1 MFQNNKSLSKFN
13 YNNFLEFFFYF
24 IIFITPLITTYNDQQ
39 NINRIL
45 ALQIIFV
52 FLLLFQKNSLN
63 LIISSIKNNQKT
75 VTILSLFLISITISY
90 IGSPGKIEDW
100 GFEFVRHKYLQSVIY
115 FLFFIATYIYLN
127 KYQLNFKYFKKVI
140 ILSALLFVL
149 ITYTRYFFEVNSEI
163 YNLLSFFST
172 IRSPGYVLTSLISLF
187 IGFILIKNSKN
198 LNFTDIAILSTLI
211 SLVYFFGGRGNL
223 ISIII
228 ACIISIIYKRIIK
241 EEIDVLIKTFLISFL
256 LAFVALEIFKLIIS
270 LSSVPGVSVI
280 NYYTIFRYNFLDRLE
295 IWIACLNLFKENIFF
310 GYGPNILILLQANG
324 LLEIGNWSKSNM
336 MVSHPHNFIL
346 QFLIEWGLIGT
357 LLILFLMTKNM
368 LKVIIILIKKQ
379 NKYLIIPVLN
389 VAGLTAHGMV
399 DGTYIH
405 PVTVTFLLISNAMIA
420 ANVKFK

>member
-1 MFQNNKSLSKFN
+1 MFQNNKSLIKFN

-45 ALQIIFV
+45 ALQIIFI
-52 FLLLFQKNSLN
+52 FLLLFQKNFFN
-63 LIISSIKNNQKT
+63 LIINSAKNNQKT
-75 VTILSLFLISITISY
+75 VIILSLFLISITISY

-127 KYQLNFKYFKKVI
+127 KYQFNFKYFKKVI
-140 ILSALLFVL
+140 TLSALLFVL
-149 ITYTRYFFEVNSEI
+149 ITYTRYFFKVNSEV

-198 LNFTDIAILSTLI
+198 LSFTDIAIFSTLI

-228 ACIISIIYKRIIK
+228 ACIISIVYQRVIK
-241 EEIDVLIKTFLISFL
+241 ENINVLISTYLTSFVLGLII
-256 LAFVALEIFKLIIS
+256 LEIFKS
-270 LSSVPGVSVI
+270 LYSLNSDITVTSHALL
-280 NYYTIFRYNFLDRLE
+280 RSNFLDRIE
-295 IWIACLNLFKENIFF
+295 VWVASLNLLKENVFF
-310 GYGPNILILLQANG
+310 GQGPNILILLQANG
-324 LLEIGNWSKSNM
+324 LLEIGNWSKNNM
-336 MVSHPHNFIL
+336 MVSHPHNFLI

-357 LLILFLMTKNM
+357 LLILFLMTKNT
-368 LKVIIILIKKQ
+368 LKGIIILIKKQ

>member
-75 VTILSLFLISITISY
+75 VIILSLFLISITISY
-90 IGSPGKIEDW
+90 VGSPGKIEDW

-127 KYQLNFKYFKKVI
+127 KYQLNFKYLKKVI
-140 ILSALLFVL
+140 IISALLFVL

-187 IGFILIKNSKN
+187 IGFVLIKNSKN
-198 LNFTDIAILSTLI
+198 LNFTDIAVLSTLI

-228 ACIISIIYKRIIK
+228 ACIISIIYQRIIK
-241 EEIDVLIKTFLISFL
+241 ENINILISTYL
-256 LAFVALEIFKLIIS
+256 TSFVLGLIILEIFKFLYS
-270 LSSVPGVSVI
+270 LNSDITVQSHTLLRS
-280 NYYTIFRYNFLDRLE
+280 NFLDRIE
-295 IWIACLNLFKENIFF
+295 VWVASLNLLKENVFF
-310 GYGPNILILLQANG
+310 GQGPNILILLQANG
-324 LLEIGNWSKSNM
+324 LLEIGNWSKNNM
-336 MVSHPHNFIL
+336 MVSHPHNFLI
-346 QFLIEWGLIGT
+346 QFLIEWGIVGT

-368 LKVIIILIKKQ
+368 LKGIIILIKKQ

>member
-45 ALQIIFV
+45 ALQIIFI
-52 FLLLFQKNSLN
+52 FLLLFQKNFLN
-63 LIISSIKNNQKT
+63 LIINSAKNNQKT
-75 VTILSLFLISITISY
+75 VIILSLFLISITISY
-90 IGSPGKIEDW
+90 VGSPGKIEDW
-100 GFEFVRHKYLQSVIY
+100 GFQYVRHKYLQSVIY

-127 KYQLNFKYFKKVI
+127 KYQLNFKYLKKVI
-140 ILSALLFVL
+140 IISALLFVL
-149 ITYTRYFFEVNSEI
+149 ITYTKYFFEVNSEI

-187 IGFILIKNSKN
+187 IGFVLIKNSKN

-228 ACIISIIYKRIIK
+228 ACIISIVYQRIIK
-241 EEIDVLIKTFLISFL
+241 ENTNVLISTYLTSFVLGLII
-256 LAFVALEIFKLIIS
+256 LEIFKFLYS
-270 LSSVPGVSVI
+270 LNSDITVQSHTLLRS
-280 NYYTIFRYNFLDRLE
+280 NFLDRIE
-295 IWIACLNLFKENIFF
+295 VWVASLNLLKENVFF
-310 GYGPNILILLQANG
+310 GQGPNILILLQANG
-324 LLEIGNWSKSNM
+324 LLEIGNWSKNNM
-336 MVSHPHNFIL
+336 MVSHPHNFLI

-357 LLILFLMTKNM
+357 LLILFLMTKNIF
-368 LKVIIILIKKQ
+368 KGIIILIKKQ

-389 VAGLTAHGMV
+389 IAGLTAHGMV

>member
-1 MFQNNKSLSKFN
+1 MFQNNKSLIKFN

-45 ALQIIFV
+45 ALQIIFI
-52 FLLLFQKNSLN
+52 FLLLFQKNFLN
-63 LIISSIKNNQKT
+63 LIINSAKNNQKT
-75 VTILSLFLISITISY
+75 VIILSLFLISITISY

-115 FLFFIATYIYLN
+115 FLFFIATFIHLN
-127 KYQLNFKYFKKVI
+127 KYQLNFKYLKKVI
-140 ILSALLFVL
+140 TLSALLFVL
-149 ITYTRYFFEVNSEI
+149 ITYTKYFFEVNSEI

-198 LNFTDIAILSTLI
+198 LNFTDITILSTLI

-228 ACIISIIYKRIIK
+228 ACIISIVYQKIIK
-241 EEIDVLIKTFLISFL
+241 ENINVLTSTYLTSFVLGLII
-256 LAFVALEIFKLIIS
+256 LEIFKLLYS
-270 LSSVPGVSVI
+270 LNSDITVPSH
-280 NYYTIFRYNFLDRLE
+280 TLLRYNFLDRIE
-295 IWIACLNLFKENIFF
+295 VWVASLNLLKENVFF
-310 GYGPNILILLQANG
+310 GQGPNILILLQANG

-336 MVSHPHNFIL
+336 MISHPHNFLI

-357 LLILFLMTKNM
+357 LLILFLMTKNI
-368 LKVIIILIKKQ
+368 LKGIIILIKKQ

-389 VAGLTAHGMV
+389 VLALTAHGLV

-405 PVTVTFLLISNAMIA
+405 PVTVTFLLISNAMIT

>member
-1 MFQNNKSLSKFN
+1 MFQNNKSLNKFN
-13 YNNFLEFFFYF
+13 YKNFLDFFFYF
-24 IIFITPLITTYNDQQ
+24 IVFITPLITTYNDQQ

-45 ALQIIFV
+45 ALQIIFI
-52 FLLLFQKNSLN
+52 FLLLFQKNFLN
-63 LIISSIKNNQKT
+63 LIINSVKNNQKT
-75 VTILSLFLISITISY
+75 VIILSLFLISITISY
-90 IGSPGKIEDW
+90 VGSPGKIEDW

-115 FLFFIATYIYLN
+115 FLFFITTYIYLN
-127 KYQLNFKYFKKVI
+127 KYQLNFKYFKKTI
-140 ILSALLFVL
+140 TLSALLFVL

-228 ACIISIIYKRIIK
+228 ACIISIVYQRIIK
-241 EEIDVLIKTFLISFL
+241 ENINILISTYL
-256 LAFVALEIFKLIIS
+256 TSFVLGLIILEIFKFLYS
-270 LSSVPGVSVI
+270 LNSDITVPSH
-280 NYYTIFRYNFLDRLE
+280 TLLRSNFLDRIE
-295 IWIACLNLFKENIFF
+295 VWVASLNLLKENVFF
-310 GYGPNILILLQANG
+310 GQGPNILILLQANG
-324 LLEIGNWSKSNM
+324 LLEIGNWSKNNM
-336 MVSHPHNFIL
+336 MVSHPHNFLI
-346 QFLIEWGLIGT
+346 QFLIEWGIVGT

-368 LKVIIILIKKQ
+368 LKGIIILIKKQ

>member
-1 MFQNNKSLSKFN
+1 MFQNNKSLNKFN
-13 YNNFLEFFFYF
+13 YKNFLEFFFYF
-24 IIFITPLITTYNDQQ
+24 IVFITPLITTYNDQQ

-45 ALQIIFV
+45 ALQIIFI
-52 FLLLFQKNSLN
+52 FLLLFQKNFLN
-63 LIISSIKNNQKT
+63 LIINSVKNNQKT
-75 VTILSLFLISITISY
+75 VIILSLFLISITISY
-90 IGSPGKIEDW
+90 VGSPGKIEDW

-115 FLFFIATYIYLN
+115 FLFFITTYIYLN
-127 KYQLNFKYFKKVI
+127 KYQLNFKYFKKAI
-140 ILSALLFVL
+140 TLSALLFVL

-228 ACIISIIYKRIIK
+228 ACIISIVYQRIIK
-241 EEIDVLIKTFLISFL
+241 ENINILISTYL
-256 LAFVALEIFKLIIS
+256 TSFVLGLIILEIFKFLYS
-270 LSSVPGVSVI
+270 LNSDITVPSHI
-280 NYYTIFRYNFLDRLE
+280 LLRSNFLDRIE
-295 IWIACLNLFKENIFF
+295 IWVACLNLLKENVFF
-310 GYGPNILILLQANG
+310 GQGPNILILLQANG
-324 LLEIGNWSKSNM
+324 LLEIGNWSKNNM
-336 MVSHPHNFIL
+336 MVSHPHNFLI
-346 QFLIEWGLIGT
+346 QFLIEWGIVGT

-368 LKVIIILIKKQ
+368 LKGIIILIKKQ

-389 VAGLTAHGMV
+389 VAGLTAHGLV

>member
-13 YNNFLEFFFYF
+13 YKNFLEFFFYF
-24 IIFITPLITTYNDQQ
+24 IVFITPLITTYNDQQ

-45 ALQIIFV
+45 TLQIIFI
-52 FLLLFQKNSLN
+52 FLLLFQKKFLN
-63 LIISSIKNNQKT
+63 LIINSIKNNQKT
-75 VTILSLFLISITISY
+75 VIILSLFLISITISY
-90 IGSPGKIEDW
+90 VGSPGKIEDW

-115 FLFFIATYIYLN
+115 FLFFITTYIYLN
-127 KYQLNFKYFKKVI
+127 KYQLNFKYLKKVI
-140 ILSALLFVL
+140 IISALLFVL

-187 IGFILIKNSKN
+187 IGFVLIKNSKN
-198 LNFTDIAILSTLI
+198 LNFTDIAVLSTLI

-228 ACIISIIYKRIIK
+228 ACIISIIYQRIIK
-241 EEIDVLIKTFLISFL
+241 ENINILISTYL
-256 LAFVALEIFKLIIS
+256 TSFVLGLIILEIFKFLYS
-270 LSSVPGVSVI
+270 LNSDITVQSHTLLRS
-280 NYYTIFRYNFLDRLE
+280 NFLDRIE
-295 IWIACLNLFKENIFF
+295 VWVASLNLLKENVFF
-310 GYGPNILILLQANG
+310 GQGPNILILLQANG
-324 LLEIGNWSKSNM
+324 LLEIGNWSKNNM
-336 MVSHPHNFIL
+336 MVSHPHNFLI

-368 LKVIIILIKKQ
+368 LKGIIILIKKQ